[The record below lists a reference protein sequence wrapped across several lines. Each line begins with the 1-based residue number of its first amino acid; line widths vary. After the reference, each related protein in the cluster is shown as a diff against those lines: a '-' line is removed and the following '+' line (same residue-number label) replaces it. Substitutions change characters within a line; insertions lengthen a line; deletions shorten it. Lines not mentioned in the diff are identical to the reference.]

1 MLYDA
6 LGIAIAIDSPPWFR
20 EMLTYAAVGPTAAQ
34 AMLNCE
40 IFGTLRDKQSAD
52 AVREVDECVQ
62 IVREKIRKIKEE
74 NGSKKKRKD
83 VKYKVSEVVKNTILN
98 SYGYA

>member
-34 AMLNCE
+34 AMFNCKFFAPLLE
-40 IFGTLRDKQSAD
+40 QSSAD
-52 AVREVDECVQ
+52 IVEKYEKSIQIEREKMGKTRKIEEVNEYKKERREVP
-62 IVREKIRKIKEE
+62 KEE
-74 NGSKKKRKD
+74 F
-83 VKYKVSEVVKNTILN
+83 KNPIL
-98 SYGYA
+98 SYGYI